1 MKRILIII
9 LVISFNFNLFS
20 QDDLFKLLDEKKDY
34 KITSTFKTIKI
45 VNGQSVE
52 IVDHGDLLFLV
63 QHRFG
68 TLNSGAYNL
77 FGLDNSQVRFGLDYG
92 LNNWCSFGLGRSSF
106 LKTIDGNAKVRLFN
120 QKKGGKNFPLS
131 LVWYSSV
138 FLKQVLPG
146 DNTVKYVSDQLS
158 YVHQILLSHKFNNSF
173 SLQLSPSWV
182 HKNIVAVN
190 EDHDLY
196 SLGVG
201 FRYKLVQRI
210 SINSEYFYQLNKYSN
225 INSLSLG
232 CDIETGGHVFQ
243 LHITNSPAMF
253 ERAFIHENNDSFLD
267 GDIYFGFNI
276 SRVFTI
282 KR

>member
-9 LVISFNFNLFS
+9 LVISFNFNLYS
-20 QDDLFKLLDEKKDY
+20 QDDLFKLLDEKRDY
-34 KITSTFKTIKI
+34 KIASTFKTIKI

-158 YVHQILLSHKFNNSF
+158 YVHQILLSHKFNNSI

-182 HKNIVAVN
+182 HKNIVAIN

>member
-9 LVISFNFNLFS
+9 LVISFNFNLYS
-20 QDDLFKLLDEKKDY
+20 QDDLFKLLDEKRDY

-158 YVHQILLSHKFNNSF
+158 YVHQILLSHKFNNSI

-182 HKNIVAVN
+182 HKNIVAIN

>member
-20 QDDLFKLLDEKKDY
+20 QDDLFKLLDEKRDY

-158 YVHQILLSHKFNNSF
+158 YVHQILLSHKFNNSI

-182 HKNIVAVN
+182 HKNIVAIN

-201 FRYKLVQRI
+201 FRYKLIQRI